1 MGKSTMTANAF
12 IFARGGSKGLP
23 GKNIKELAGKP
34 LIQYSIEIAK
44 QINIFENIFV
54 STEDSKIADIA
65 EKLGAV
71 VIKRPYELAQDTSPE
86 WLAWKH
92 AVLWVKEHY
101 GDFDEFVSLPA
112 TSPLR
117 NCTDVISAIEKRRI
131 KKADACIAITGS
143 NRSPYFNMVKYKI
156 NGDIELVINS
166 NKKIFRRQDAP
177 SVFDITTSV
186 YAVLPEFIL
195 NFNNLF
201 EGKVTAIEVPKN
213 RSIDIDDIYDF
224 KFAET
229 ILKESL

>member
-1 MGKSTMTANAF
+1 
-12 IFARGGSKGLP
+12 
-23 GKNIKELAGKP
+23 
-34 LIQYSIEIAK
+34 
-44 QINIFENIFV
+44 
-54 STEDSKIADIA
+54 
-65 EKLGAV
+65 
-71 VIKRPYELAQDTSPE
+71 
-86 WLAWKH
+86 
-92 AVLWVKEHY
+92 
-101 GDFDEFVSLPA
+101 
-112 TSPLR
+112 
-117 NCTDVISAIEKRRI
+117 
-131 KKADACIAITGS
+131 
-143 NRSPYFNMVKYKI
+143 MVKYKI